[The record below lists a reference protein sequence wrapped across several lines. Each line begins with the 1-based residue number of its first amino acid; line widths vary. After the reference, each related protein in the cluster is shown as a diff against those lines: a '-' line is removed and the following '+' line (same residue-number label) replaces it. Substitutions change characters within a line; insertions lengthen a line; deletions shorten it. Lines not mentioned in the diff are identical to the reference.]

1 MKHECSLED
10 RMEREQIERFC
21 CLYALGELSPE
32 EHSRL
37 EAHLHNCAG
46 CKARIDEIERII
58 LYDLPAVAIARMVET
73 VPEQAAHANSDEILA
88 AIREKA
94 HAIAMKSRED
104 EWGTASFSSES
115 AESLHFWPLS
125 QLPGLSHAAGWAVA
139 VILFAGYFAMYWKSN
154 NTSKETTNSVVP
166 AESSAA
172 GPIKVRE
179 LDPKV
184 TELSSALTRAEQ
196 HVREARA
203 ADIQLDL
210 QLQDLSAQND
220 ILRSQLNL
228 ERAKASETGAQLELS
243 LKSLNEQIEGK
254 EALQAQLT
262 DLNERME
269 KRNIEIAALTRAAS
283 VVPVNFPIAEQTVG
297 GGEAKEILG
306 ARDLHIVDVYD
317 VDGSGKSSRAYGR
330 IYYVNHDQ
338 LIFYAFDLGKLERDH
353 KIVAFQAW
361 GYRQPQSTEV
371 QSLGLFYLDSARLNR
386 WTLRVSDPQILS
398 RIDTLFVTAEPP
410 GGSRFPKGK
419 RLLMASL
426 AGPPNHP

>member
-37 EAHLHNCAG
+37 EAHLDNCAG
-46 CKARIDEIERII
+46 CRARTDEIERLI

-73 VPEQAAHANSDEILA
+73 VPEQAAQVNSDEMLA
-88 AIREKA
+88 GIREKA
-94 HAIAMKSRED
+94 NAIIVKRKED
-104 EWGTASFSSES
+104 EWSTASFSSENAKS
-115 AESLHFWPLS
+115 PQFWPLS
-125 QLPGLSHAAGWAVA
+125 QLPGLSHAAGWAAA
-139 VILFAGYFAMYWKSN
+139 VILFAGYFAIYWNAK
-154 NTSKETTNSVVP
+154 TTGKETRNSVVP
-166 AESSAA
+166 SESSAA
-172 GPIKVRE
+172 VPVKVGE
-179 LDPKV
+179 LDPRV
-184 TELSSALTRAEQ
+184 TELRSALARAEQ
-196 HVREARA
+196 HVRDARA
-203 ADIQLDL
+203 ASMQLDL
-210 QLQDLSAQND
+210 QMQDLSAEND
-220 ILRSQLNL
+220 LLRSQLNV

-243 LKSLNEQIEGK
+243 LKSLNEQIAGK

-269 KRNIEIAALTRAAS
+269 KRNVEIAALTRAAS

-371 QSLGLFYLDSARLNR
+371 ESLGLFYLDNARLNR